1 MFRAPLPTNTATLSG
16 FSPAPPDGD
25 PLSGA
30 KHPDAATKAA
40 TQAILTMLM
49 FIFILSINGA
59 FIKFYRLRSAT
70 TRQKPSFTSTAS
82 PPSEVSR

>member
-16 FSPAPPDGD
+16 SASALPDD
-25 PLSGA
+25 TPLSGA
-30 KHPDAATKAA
+30 KHPAAATKAA

-59 FIKFYRLRSAT
+59 FIKFYRL
-70 TRQKPSFTSTAS
+70 
-82 PPSEVSR
+82 